1 MFHHDGR
8 GYDEAAGAA
17 AAKGREVIEREI
29 EKGRE
34 QAGRVIES
42 VMSRVVTDAVVKTPA
57 MRIEPGE
64 KGAWNFQAG
73 DIAAGVHRHALGQAF
88 ELASI
93 PRRFADDLEERS
105 NGTAWGRDLLA
116 HNLNTIFSHSAGKRQ
131 LIRREGDEVKG
142 ILSDKFRRLDSR
154 PLLDAFCAAC
164 KENDLLPLGGSAL
177 DTKVHLRAI
186 MPKVFEPVPNE
197 VMAFGLQWAN
207 SDYGDGGH
215 AVSLWVLRCW
225 CTNLAVGEQVLRQVH
240 LGRRLEDNIAYSER
254 TYQLDTQTNAS
265 ALKDVVRAAIGPA
278 RVNEMLENVRKAS
291 MDEVKG
297 REGVLKALKGQLD
310 KGTVEKIADVFE
322 GPDVVNVPPGATT
335 WRLSNAVSWLA
346 HGEGVS
352 DAKRLELETVAGRL
366 LPHGK
371 GKAVEV

>member
-1 MFHHDGR
+1 MLHHDGR

-17 AAKGREVIEREI
+17 GAKGREVIDREI
-29 EKGRE
+29 AKGRE
-34 QAGRVIES
+34 QAGRVIEA
-42 VMSRVVTDAVVKTPA
+42 VQSRLVVDAVVKTPA
-57 MRIEPGE
+57 MRIEPADGR
-64 KGAWNFQAG
+64 WNFTAG
-73 DIAAGVHRHALGQAF
+73 DISAPLHRHALSQTL

-93 PRRFADDLEERS
+93 PKRFADDLEERA
-105 NGTAWGRDLLA
+105 NGTPWGRDLLA
-116 HNLNTIFSHSAGKRQ
+116 HNLNTIFAHANGKRQ
-131 LIRREGDEVKG
+131 LVRREGGEVKG

-164 KENDLLPLGGSAL
+164 KEHDLLPLGGAAL

-186 MPKVFEPVPNE
+186 MPRVFEPIPNE
-197 VMAFGLQWAN
+197 VMAFGLQWQN

-240 LGRRLEDNIAYSER
+240 LGRRLDDDIAYSER

-278 RVNEMLENVRKAS
+278 RVNEMLNNVRKAGES
-291 MDEVKG
+291 EVKG
-297 REGVLKALKGQLD
+297 REGVLKALKGQVD
-310 KGTVEKIADVFE
+310 KGTAEKIADVFE
-322 GPDVVNVPPGATT
+322 GPDVVNVPPGQNA

-346 HGEGVS
+346 HDKGNS

-366 LPHGK
+366 LPHGN
-371 GKAVEV
+371 GKAIEV